1 MGRSRSL
8 RAGLVPAALAAVALG
23 GPGAAGAPAHT
34 RLAASDPGGGAVLS
48 RAPDAVRLRFSEP
61 LAASLSRAHVLAP
74 DGRAVAG
81 AHVRVDRAD
90 PRVMI
95 VRLPRLGRGAYS
107 TLWTAVGTT
116 DPHRARGLVVFRVGP
131 GAAPASTAPRDPP
144 PLLAVLVRW
153 VHFAL
158 LAGLIG
164 ALAVVGL
171 VLRPARRGAAARRAE
186 GRLLTLAAACGV
198 TALALGVF
206 LLPLQALVL
215 MAWEPGSS
223 VELIGRTRWGRLW
236 LAQEALLAAMV
247 VAVILLRGAAHPAPR
262 HPRVP
267 GVTPILAPGPGV
279 SVAAALA
286 AALVVV
292 RAADGHAA
300 DVPPHTALSVVVLAL
315 HTLAAAVWVGGIVAL
330 VVGLWPLR
338 REDMRTVWAPFGRLA
353 AVSVGLLAV
362 TGLYTAG
369 RQVASVDALVTTL
382 YGQGLGAKAVLLAVA
397 GGFAALNMLVRRIG
411 ARRVPRLRTLVIGE
425 AAAGLVIILAAALMS
440 SAPPARG
447 PEFDPAAA
455 VPGSQTSGGGD
466 TLVTLSA
473 TPNRPGQ
480 NVLTAVVAS
489 TRRPDPPPPRGLD
502 LRFVDRGTSA
512 AMREVAPGRFLL
524 TGDQL
529 SASGRSRIQAVVH
542 RPGEPDRTV
551 DFAWTTGSAPRST
564 TISNRPLEPVLT
576 SAAALLALAAAAAA
590 AAFAVSRRRPRGPVF
605 DPPLRPL
612 ADARKDPS

>member
-1 MGRSRSL
+1 
-8 RAGLVPAALAAVALG
+8 VT
-23 GPGAAGAPAHT
+23 GA
-34 RLAASDPGGGAVLS
+34 R
-48 RAPDAVRLRFSEP
+48 
-61 LAASLSRAHVLAP
+61 
-74 DGRAVAG
+74 
-81 AHVRVDRAD
+81 VRVDGAD

-116 DPHRARGLVVFRVGP
+116 DPHRSRGLVVFRVGP
-131 GAAPASTAPRDPP
+131 GAAPASTTPRDPP
-144 PLLAVLVRW
+144 PVLAVLVRW

-164 ALAVVGL
+164 ALAVIGL
-171 VLRPARRGAAARRAE
+171 VLGPACRDATAAATARRAE
-186 GRLLTLAAACGV
+186 RRLLTLAAACGV
-198 TALALGVF
+198 AALALGVL

-223 VELIGRTRWGRLW
+223 FELIGRTRWGRLW
-236 LAQEALLAAMV
+236 LAQEGLLAAIV
-247 VAVILLRGAAHPAPR
+247 VVVILLRGAAHPAPR

-267 GVTPILAPGPGV
+267 GVTLTPGPRV

-300 DVPPHTALSVVVLAL
+300 EVHPHTALSVVVLAL

-330 VVGLWPLR
+330 VVGFWPLLR
-338 REDMRTVWAPFGRLA
+338 REDMRMVVAPFGRLA

-382 YGQGLGAKAVLLAVA
+382 YGQGLGAKAVLLGVA
-397 GGFAALNMLVRRIG
+397 GGFAALNATMLVRGIG
-411 ARRVPRLRTLVIGE
+411 TPGVPRLRTLVIGE
-425 AAAGLVIILAAALMS
+425 ATAGLLIVLAAALMS

-455 VPGSQTSGGGD
+455 MPGSQTVGGGD

-502 LRFVDRGTSA
+502 LRFADRGTSA

-529 SASGRSRIQAVVH
+529 SAGGRSRIQAVVH
-542 RPGEPDRTV
+542 RRGEPDRTV
-551 DFAWTTGSAPRST
+551 GFTWTTGSAPRST
-564 TISNRPLEPVLT
+564 TVSDRPLEPVLT
-576 SAAALLALAAAAAA
+576 PAAALLALVAAAAAA
-590 AAFAVSRRRPRGPVF
+590 ALAVSRRRPRRPVF
-605 DPPLRPL
+605 NPPLRPL